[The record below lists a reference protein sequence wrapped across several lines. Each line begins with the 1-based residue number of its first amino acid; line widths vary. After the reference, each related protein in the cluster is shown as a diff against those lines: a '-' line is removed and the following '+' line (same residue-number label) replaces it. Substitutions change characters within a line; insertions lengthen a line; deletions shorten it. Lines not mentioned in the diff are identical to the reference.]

1 MPASRMLRAVVLSR
15 FVSLTGTYTTVVALP
30 WFVLATTGS
39 TARMGLVLACQT
51 FPALVL
57 GVPAG
62 GVVAALGS
70 RRALVLADCLRAPL
84 LASIPVLHWTGGLS
98 FPVLLVLVTVV
109 GVFTVPYSAASSS
122 LLPDIVGE
130 DESEVA
136 RATAALQVAMQT
148 TRIVGP
154 TIAGILIPFV
164 GAPSLLL
171 IDGAS
176 YALSALVL
184 ATFVRVGHARPRSE
198 RGRGL
203 LVGVRHIRG
212 DALLSAILF
221 AALAAHLS
229 LAALFASLPALAF
242 DEFGSARTA
251 GVLFSAD
258 AAGSVLGSFAAM
270 SLARRVKPMRLGV
283 IGFSVM
289 SLPIWLLTAST
300 VLPVA
305 VIALFLF
312 GIGSPL
318 AVSPISALLTMR
330 APANIRPQVMSAFFA
345 ITSAGVPFGA
355 LFTGVAMDRVGFRT
369 TYAGIAAMLTIGT
382 FLLAF
387 CVRRL
392 GAAPEVAAAATAS

>member
-1 MPASRMLRAVVLSR
+1 MPPLRAVVISR

-62 GVVAALGS
+62 GLVAALGS
-70 RRALVLADCLRAPL
+70 RRALVLADALRAPL
-84 LASIPVLHWTGGLS
+84 LAAVPVLHWTGALS
-98 FPVLLVLVTVV
+98 FPLLLVLVTVV

-122 LLPDIVGE
+122 LLPELVGE
-130 DESEVA
+130 DEHEVA

-154 TIAGILIPFV
+154 AIAGILIPFV

-176 YALSALVL
+176 YALSALVV
-184 ATFVRVGHARPRSE
+184 ASFVRVGGARPHAE
-198 RGRGL
+198 RGRGVF
-203 LVGVRHIRG
+203 VGVRHIRT
-212 DALLSAILF
+212 DQLLSAILF
-221 AALAAHLS
+221 AALAAHVG

-242 DEFGSARTA
+242 EEFDSARTA
-251 GVLFSAD
+251 GVLFSVD
-258 AAGSVLGSFAAM
+258 AAGSLIGSVAAM
-270 SLARRVKPMRLGV
+270 SLARRVKPMRLGIV
-283 IGFSVM
+283 GFSVM

-300 VLPVA
+300 SLPVA
-305 VIALFLF
+305 VVALFLF
-312 GIGSPL
+312 GVGSPL
-318 AVSPISALLTMR
+318 GVSPISAMLTMR
-330 APANIRPQVMSAFFA
+330 APAAIRPQVMSAFFA
-345 ITSAGVPFGA
+345 ITSAGVPLGA
-355 LFTGVAMDRVGFRT
+355 LLAGIAMDRVGFRT
-369 TYAGIAAMLTIGT
+369 TYVGVAAMLTLGT

-392 GAAPEVAAAATAS
+392 GAVPEVGAAATAS